1 VTRIV
6 VFIFAAFLSV
16 CATPRPGTA
25 QDAPDP
31 ARVAAAQDLM
41 DATGVS
47 KQMDGM
53 MTSMISSFQQGAA
66 GDGNTQQG
74 HAVSMAVEAFAGRFA
89 TYKEEILRDFA
100 VLYASRFTAEEM
112 KAVADFYRGETG
124 SKFVQSMPE
133 MMQQGSQI
141 GIKYAQKMMD
151 DLKSGATP
159 TPR

>member
-1 VTRIV
+1 MTRIV
-6 VFIFAAFLSV
+6 IFIFAAFLSV
-16 CATPRPGTA
+16 FATSRPGIA

-41 DATGVS
+41 NATGVS
-47 KQMDGM
+47 KQLDGM
-53 MTSMISSFQQGAA
+53 MTSMISRFQQDAA
-66 GDGNTQQG
+66 GDGNMQQG
-74 HAVSMAVEAFAGRFA
+74 HAASMAAEAFTGRFA
-89 TYKEEILRDFA
+89 SYKEEMLRDFA
-100 VLYASRFTAEEM
+100 VLYATRFTAEEM

-133 MMQQGSQI
+133 LMQQGSQI

-159 TPR
+159 TAR